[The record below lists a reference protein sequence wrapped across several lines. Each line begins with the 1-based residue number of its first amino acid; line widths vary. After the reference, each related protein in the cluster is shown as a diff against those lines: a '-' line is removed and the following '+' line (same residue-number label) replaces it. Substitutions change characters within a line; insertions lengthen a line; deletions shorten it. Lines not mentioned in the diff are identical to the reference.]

1 MGLSMMV
8 LIYIYAL
15 RRNYPKDK
23 PLSMQKIVKIFIKV
37 FPALLTP
44 VIILGGIIFGIF
56 TVTEAAAMAAFYTC
70 ILSFIYG
77 EIDYKKIPE
86 LFIKTG
92 ITTAV
97 VVIIL
102 AGASLMSWLFV
113 RGRVGS
119 ILIQFVTELTT
130 NPYLILFLLNIL
142 LLILGSFM
150 ELGAILVLLVP
161 ILSPLLTIL
170 GIDLVHF
177 GVVMI
182 VNLMI
187 GFITPPFGMSL
198 FVVSEVADI
207 GIEKVIKD
215 TIPFMI
221 PLIIVLL
228 LITYFPSLV
237 LAIPNFIM
245 P

>member
-1 MGLSMMV
+1 MTYDELYEHITKYV
-8 LIYIYAL
+8 ADPHTTITEHDK
-15 RRNYPKDK
+15 RR
-23 PLSMQKIVKIFIKV
+23 
-37 FPALLTP
+37 A
-44 VIILGGIIFGIF
+44 
-56 TVTEAAAMAAFYTC
+56 C
-70 ILSFIYG
+70 
-77 EIDYKKIPE
+77 
-86 LFIKTG
+86 
-92 ITTAV
+92 
-97 VVIIL
+97 
-102 AGASLMSWLFV
+102 
-113 RGRVGS
+113 
-119 ILIQFVTELTT
+119 
-130 NPYLILFLLNIL
+130 
-142 LLILGSFM
+142 LILGSFM